1 MNGFRAFLAKDFR
14 EIVRTWRLWVLPG
27 FILFSAVTGPPMAR
41 YTKELLETLGGG
53 ITTGL
58 LPDPTWVDS
67 YAQWTK
73 NLGQLVL
80 IALIISLGGAI
91 SSERRSGTAIVVLT
105 KPVSRAAFVLS
116 KFVSTAA
123 LVVGATLA
131 GMFVTWGIT
140 LIWFPDA
147 PFRPLVAAT
156 AAWLLFALL
165 LVAVVLAGSAAVDS
179 GAGAAGIGLG
189 FFMLLAIVGVWGPAV
204 RWSPAGMVNGPVAL
218 GAGAEVDLLWPAL
231 TTAALTAVVVVLAVR
246 VFERR
251 EL

>member
-1 MNGFRAFLAKDFR
+1 MTGFRAFLAKDLR
-14 EIVRTWRLWVLPG
+14 EIVRTWRIWVLPG
-27 FILFSAVTGPPMAR
+27 FLLFAAVTGPPMAR
-41 YTKELLETLGGG
+41 YTKELLDSLGGG
-53 ITTGL
+53 VMTGL
-58 LPDPTWVDS
+58 VPDPTWVDS

-80 IALIISLGGAI
+80 IALIISLGSSI
-91 SSERRSGTAIVVLT
+91 SGERRTGTAAMVLT
-105 KPVSRAAFVLS
+105 KPVSRAGFVLS
-116 KFVSTAA
+116 KFLSTAV

-131 GMFVTWGIT
+131 GMLVTFAIT
-140 LIWFPDA
+140 LAFFPDA
-147 PFRPLVAAT
+147 PIGPLLAAT

-189 FFMLLAIVGVWGPAV
+189 FFMVLALAGLWGPAV
-204 RWSPAGMVNGPVAL
+204 RWSPAGMVNAPVAL
-218 GAGAEVDLLWPAL
+218 GAQADVAILGPAL
-231 TTAALTAVVVVLAVR
+231 TTAALTAVALLVAVK